1 MRYGF
6 EDFETSKYNILD
18 KSRLSSDIIRQVLN
32 MTAQMFEY
40 SGLPETITTREIELL
55 LQVHG
60 SATIIEK
67 GGLLYAV
74 RAGLGG
80 EPNAYYMPTI
90 ANVSNPALNITRE
103 FVIDTECIV
112 IPNDYM
118 YMGLMPILQ
127 KYATLITENTITL
140 YRQTVNKRTLY
151 HISASDDNGY
161 KAAENYLSDVEA
173 GKAGV
178 IADNAFLENVKIHP
192 ISSTQGYSVIDT
204 MELQQYLI
212 SRMLV
217 EIGINS
223 NHNMKRE
230 ALNSAETNLNE
241 EQLLPLVDNM
251 LECRKIGV
259 DKINKM
265 YGTNITVNKG
275 SVWAENSARAENNG
289 GAEDVKNTNSD

>member
-1 MRYGF
+1 MKKAKVSIPGS
-6 EDFETSKYNILD
+6 SK
-18 KSRLSSDIIRQVLN
+18 
-32 MTAQMFEY
+32 A
-40 SGLPETITTREIELL
+40 
-55 LQVHG
+55 
-60 SATIIEK
+60 
-67 GGLLYAV
+67 
-74 RAGLGG
+74 
-80 EPNAYYMPTI
+80 
-90 ANVSNPALNITRE
+90 
-103 FVIDTECIV
+103 ID
-112 IPNDYM
+112 
-118 YMGLMPILQ
+118 
-127 KYATLITENTITL
+127 
-140 YRQTVNKRTLY
+140 
-151 HISASDDNGY
+151 
-161 KAAENYLSDVEA
+161 
-173 GKAGV
+173 
-178 IADNAFLENVKIHP
+178 AFLENVKIHP

-289 GAEDVKNTNSD
+289 GAKDVKNTNSD